1 MTTDAP
7 DLVPS
12 TVSTGVP
19 GLDTVLG
26 GGLRQ
31 AGLYL
36 IEGRAGGGKTILAS
50 QIAFHRASLG
60 ETVLYV
66 TVLAEAHGKLLGHL
80 RQLDFFEESRIS
92 RSVMLLSGYQQLTEH
107 GLDGLLKHIAAIG
120 QEFSPSLLVLDGF
133 RAAATFADDRELS
146 RFLHQLDLLIT
157 AMRCTT
163 LLLSPLI
170 SNEPRPEHTLVDGLI
185 ELSVESRNLR
195 RTRLLEVHKL
205 RGAAH
210 YEGRH
215 VFRITNAGIHVFP
228 RLEATLSDN
237 PPVPEE
243 IPGRVASGIDELD
256 RMMSGGV
263 MPGSTTAIMGA
274 PGAGKTLMGLSFLQ
288 EGLRCGEPV
297 IYFGFYES
305 PQRLVA
311 KADGVGLHLQQAIDS
326 GQLIMQWQPALE
338 LVLDELGELLLGLVQ
353 RTRATRVFI
362 DGIEGFRDT
371 SAYPERHQMFVTAL
385 TVLLR
390 ATGVT
395 TFFSQELPLF
405 RRSFSVVN
413 RMRLSAI
420 LENILLLRYT
430 QTRSRLRRLLSIVKM
445 RENVYDGDVREF
457 RVTDRGFV
465 IGPRFDPDAGHPNH
479 DDRRRAP
486 GE

>member
-7 DLVPS
+7 ELVPPAI
-12 TVSTGVP
+12 STGVP
-19 GLDTVLG
+19 GLDIVLG

-50 QIAFHRASLG
+50 QIAFHRAAQG
-60 ETVLYV
+60 ETVLYL

-80 RQLDFFEESRIS
+80 RQLDFFDESRVS
-92 RSVMLLSGYQQLTEH
+92 QSVVLLSGYQQLTEH
-107 GLDGLLKHIAAIG
+107 GLDGLLRHIAAIC
-120 QEFSPSLLVLDGF
+120 QEFSPSLLVVDGF
-133 RAAATFADDRELS
+133 RAAATFADDRELA

-163 LLLSPLI
+163 LLLSPLV
-170 SNEPRPEHTLVDGLI
+170 SNQPRPEHTLVDGLI

-195 RTRLLEVHKL
+195 RTRLIEVHKL

-215 VFRITNAGIHVFP
+215 VFRITSAGIHVFP
-228 RLEATLSDN
+228 RLEAALSDN

-256 RMMSGGV
+256 RMMGGGV

-274 PGAGKTLMGLSFLQ
+274 PGAGKTLMGLSFLD
-288 EGLRCGEPV
+288 EGLRRGERV
-297 IYFGFYES
+297 LYFGFYES

-311 KADGVGLHLQQAIDS
+311 KAEGVGLHLQQAVDS
-326 GQLIMQWQPALE
+326 GQLTIQWQPALE
-338 LVLDELGELLLGLVQ
+338 LVLDEIGELLLGLVE
-353 RTRATRVFI
+353 RIGAARVFI

-385 TVLLR
+385 TVHLR
-390 ATGVT
+390 AAGVT

-405 RRSFSVVN
+405 RRSAAVIN
-413 RMRLSAI
+413 RMRLSAM

-430 QTRSRLRRLLSIVKM
+430 ETQSRLRRLISIVKM

-457 RVTDRGFV
+457 RVSDEGFV
-465 IGPRFDPDAGHPNH
+465 IGSRFESDAGRS
-479 DDRRRAP
+479 DLDEGRSAR